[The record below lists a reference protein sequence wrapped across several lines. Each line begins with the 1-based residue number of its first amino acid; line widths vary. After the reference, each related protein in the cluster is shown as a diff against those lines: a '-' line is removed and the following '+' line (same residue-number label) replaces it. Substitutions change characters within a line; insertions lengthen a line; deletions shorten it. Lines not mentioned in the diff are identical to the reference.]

1 MSRYIPVSDRL
12 ILYGKSGR
20 RCSMPECRANLI
32 PEIAPD
38 IETNIAE
45 NAHIIAFGEKGPRS
59 NNTIEESEKNSYKN
73 LLLVCATCHTIID
86 KNPKQFPV
94 EKLLKI
100 KEDHEKWVLNEL
112 NEEIQNIGFSELED
126 ILKYLI
132 SEQITIKETYEL
144 INPTEKIKRNNLSP
158 HVEQSILRGM
168 IGSHQVKEY
177 IEKHPDGDYG
187 NRIRERFVN
196 EYNQL
201 FKNEK
206 LVGDDM
212 FYRLLDFAS
221 MKSNNPKKTGA
232 GLSVLTYFFE
242 TCEVF
247 EK

>member
-1 MSRYIPVSDRL
+1 MSRYIPVPDRL

-20 RCSMPECRANLI
+20 RCSMPDCRANLI

-38 IETNIAE
+38 IETNISE
-45 NAHIIAFGEKGPRS
+45 NAHIKAFGDSGPRS
-59 NNTIEESEKNSYKN
+59 DKKMNQSEKNSYEN
-73 LLLVCATCHTIID
+73 LLLVCSSCHTIID
-86 KNPKQFPV
+86 KNPGVYTV

-100 KEDHEKWVLNEL
+100 KNDHEQWVLEKLNNE
-112 NEEIQNIGFSELED
+112 IPSIGFSELDD

-132 SEQITIKETYEL
+132 SDQITVKESYQLIK
-144 INPTEKIKRNNLSP
+144 PTQKIEKNNLSP
-158 HVEQSILRGM
+158 PIAQSILRGM
-168 IGSHQVKEY
+168 IGSYQVKEY
-177 IEKHPDGDYG
+177 IQKHPDSNYG

-201 FKNEK
+201 YKNEK

-221 MKSNNPKKTGA
+221 LHSNDPKKVGA
-232 GLSVLTYFFE
+232 GLSVLIYFFE